1 MYGDIKIK
9 THAEMDALNKI
20 KKRFSRNKTNKFN
33 KMNLIVIRTNKSG
46 NLCNSAPCKH
56 CTECLINDKN
66 VKIDKLYYSNENGKI
81 ECVKFSDWIN
91 NGNKHISEGWKLLQQ
106 KNCCCNN

>member
-20 KKRFSRNKTNKFN
+20 KKRCNRNKTSKLN

-46 NLCNSAPCKH
+46 NLCNSAPCNH

-81 ECVKFSDWIN
+81 ECVKFSEWIN
-91 NGNKHISEGWKLLQQ
+91 NGDKHISEGWKFLQK

>member
-1 MYGDIKIK
+1 MKDK
-9 THAEMDALNKI
+9 L
-20 KKRFSRNKTNKFN
+20 N

-46 NLCNSAPCKH
+46 NLCNSAPCNH

-66 VKIDKLYYSNENGKI
+66 IKIDKLYYSNENGRI
-81 ECVKFSDWIN
+81 ECVKFNEWIN
-91 NGNKHISEGWKLLQQ
+91 NGDKHISEGWKLLQQ